1 MAGDLKLPPPF
12 FPKSVKIF
20 PLRLPSGISVS
31 NLVGRPEKMTRATRP
46 TRTPALTK
54 SPDMPHNTR
63 MKGLRG
69 SALSVALVTPSLNQR
84 FGRAPGIAL
93 DGVFDPIA

>member
-1 MAGDLKLPPPF
+1 MAGDLKHPSPF

-20 PLRLPSGISVS
+20 PLRLPFGISVS
-31 NLVGRPEKMTRATRP
+31 NLVGRPEKMARP

-54 SPDMPHNTR
+54 SPDMPHNTQ
-63 MKGLRG
+63 MKVLRG
-69 SALSVALVTPSLNQR
+69 RALSVALVTPALNYR

-93 DGVFDPIA
+93 DGAFDPIA